1 MSLSTVKEGKTKREK
16 IVSPKIPKPNKEL
29 FCVKALYDY
38 PGYEE
43 GELSLSAGQIV
54 KVFDN
59 TTFHDWWKG
68 EINGKVG
75 IFPSNYVQLIQD
87 MSSETRP
94 NLAATHLPETDQTD
108 EGFVMANAERLD
120 NFQQIAANFDSRSSV
135 TENVGLQE
143 NYSRILA
150 MRPRILKLLHN
161 IHTKSGN
168 FSVFTNR

>member
-1 MSLSTVKEGKTKREK
+1 LSLSTVKEGKAKREK
-16 IVSPKIPKPNKEL
+16 ILSPKSPKLNKEL

-75 IFPSNYVQLIQD
+75 IFPSNYVQLIQE
-87 MSSETRP
+87 MPSSETRP
-94 NLAATHLPETDQTD
+94 IPLPETDQSD

-120 NFQQIAANFDSRSSV
+120 KFEQIAANFDSRSSV
-135 TENVGLQE
+135 TENAGLQE
-143 NYSRILA
+143 NYSKILA

-168 FSVFTNR
+168 FSVFYK